1 MFDVHLI
8 NESYAPA
15 NVYGLFQVLFAILR
29 TSTLRTVTN
38 LLICN
43 LSIADI
49 LFSLGIPFIA
59 VTRVTQ
65 NWILGDFVCKAVT
78 YIQFVSA
85 VCSILTMVTIS
96 VDRFTRICLMNRF
109 KMASRDLVI
118 VLVAIWIIST
128 SFPVPVAI
136 SQTVQTAETRAEI
149 FHFCGVTWLEGFNPE
164 IFFAFMISFFF
175 FIPLIVMSIFYVRIW
190 LTVRASTERISS
202 ANGANKSEM
211 RYAEKQIRLVKMF
224 SCIVILFV
232 LMWLPFFII
241 SFLGVHYKQITSTHF
256 TATLILALANTCQ
269 NPVLYGY
276 FNYKLRDQFK
286 IIYFEKLCRR
296 RRRCTTYIVQEPA
309 GDGSRSQ
316 NNSSTV

>member
-1 MFDVHLI
+1 M
-8 NESYAPA
+8 
-15 NVYGLFQVLFAILR
+15 
-29 TSTLRTVTN
+29 
-38 LLICN
+38 
-43 LSIADI
+43 
-49 LFSLGIPFIA
+49 
-59 VTRVTQ
+59 
-65 NWILGDFVCKAVT
+65 
-78 YIQFVSA
+78 QFVSA

-96 VDRFTRICLMNRF
+96 VDRFTRICLMNKF

-136 SQTVQTAETRAEI
+136 SQTVQTAETRTET
-149 FHFCGVTWLEGFNPE
+149 FHFCGVTWMEGFNSE

-202 ANGANKSEM
+202 ACVNSANKREV

-232 LMWLPFFII
+232 LMWLPFFIV

-269 NPVLYGY
+269 NPILYGY

-286 IIYFEKLCRR
+286 IIYFEKLCGRR
-296 RRRCTTYIVQEPA
+296 RGCTTYTAQEAQEEA